1 MQMLKGHPA
10 EDLARLCFSKLR
22 FLSPSLKAALRR
34 EGLWEDLAQELYRVA
49 LEGWIQGRS
58 AREMGGM
65 AGREI
70 RAFLRA
76 YGFGRRQGRDGDLVS
91 RAELPLSTIGD
102 GQEYLRERIL
112 AGAEP
117 VPNGHTRV
125 AGLEEAILALLTE
138 HPQGL
143 TQAQVNRALRQD
155 GYRALP
161 AATIVA
167 HCDRLVT
174 RGAVREVAMPQGRGR
189 PPGALLIAETAC
201 EQEVGIV

>member
-1 MQMLKGHPA
+1 
-10 EDLARLCFSKLR
+10 
-22 FLSPSLKAALRR
+22 
-34 EGLWEDLAQELYRVA
+34 
-49 LEGWIQGRS
+49 
-58 AREMGGM
+58 MGGM
-65 AGREI
+65 ATREL

-76 YGFGRRQGRDGDLVS
+76 YGFGRRQGRNGDGFS

-117 VPNGHTRV
+117 APNGHTRV

-138 HPQGL
+138 HAQGL
-143 TQAQVNRALRQD
+143 TQAQVNRALRRN

-161 AATIVA
+161 AATYVS

-174 RGAVREVAMPQGRGR
+174 RGVVREVAMPKGNGR
-189 PPGALLIAETAC
+189 PPGALLIAEAAC